1 MASKILP
8 WVFMIGTG
16 LEALVN
22 FGCKGPTP
30 VTPDSPP
37 YFVSGEPTAE
47 VTTTKIG
54 NSHTVKGT
62 AEDPDGDDIDYET
75 LKDGVKVNDNNEDT
89 FTIDKKGMTKIQI
102 VAYNALSDTL
112 TKYFSAENQ
121 APIATSPSISM
132 PEEGTR
138 TLTDLD
144 SDPDGDSLTRS
155 ITATS
160 NVNANFNNNGEL
172 EITGIDDYFGPAS
185 VSYSSSDGEETSN
198 GTVSINFTNTQDNP
212 NANAGADLSKT
223 IDKEIGLDGSQS
235 NHPDNPLSTITDYEW
250 TQISGPDVNIQNNNL
265 ANANFTAETEG
276 EYEFQLKVKDSEGYE
291 QTDSVKISIDSYKV
305 IVNATNVLTD
315 AGISGLEV
323 MLAGKTVVTD
333 ANGRAE
339 LEYPTNVSTSG
350 NLKIQDENIEGS
362 IGYFFNYN
370 DTESTNIT
378 GDLEFNI
385 EMIPNVEW
393 DNTFYDNVI
402 DFLKQMRGGN
412 ITTTPGELLE
422 DYPILID
429 INESEMPA
437 AHYLTG
443 ITDAIE
449 HINNKLG
456 AKLGVNIYEI
466 TTNNDARYI
475 FDYSDNNSKFDLEYI
490 QKDGV
495 WYIGTATV
503 YIKNNITSG
512 EPVKETTIH
521 ETGIP
526 GVGLR
531 EHSLDKK
538 DIGFAPTWWNE
549 TSGYSQNEKK
559 ALEIYLKLHSGTDL
573 NKTEKD

>member
-1 MASKILP
+1 MVDMASKILP

-22 FGCKGPTP
+22 FGCKGTTP

-37 YFVSGEPTAE
+37 YFVSETPIEE

-62 AEDPDGDDIDYET
+62 AEDPDGDDIDYKT
-75 LKDGVKVNDNNEDT
+75 LKDGVKVNDNNEYT

-121 APIATSPSISM
+121 TPIATSPSISM
-132 PEEGTR
+132 AEEGTR

-172 EITGIDDYFGPAS
+172 EITGLDDYFGPAS
-185 VSYSSSDGEETSN
+185 VNYSSSDGEETSN

-212 NANAGADLSKT
+212 IANAGADLSKT
-223 IDKEIGLDGSQS
+223 IDEEIGLDGSQS
-235 NHPDNPLSTITDYEW
+235 NHPDNPLSTITNYEW
-250 TQISGPDVNIQNNNL
+250 TQISGPSIDIQNNNL

-276 EYEFQLKVKDSEGYE
+276 EYEFQLKVTDDKGYE

-323 MLAGKTVVTD
+323 MLAGRTAFTD
-333 ANGRAE
+333 SQGKAE

-350 NLKIQDENIEGS
+350 NLQIQDENIEGS
-362 IGYFFNYN
+362 IGDFFNYS

-378 GDLEFNI
+378 GDAEINV

-393 DNTFYDNVI
+393 DDSFYASVI
-402 DFLKQMRGGN
+402 DFMIEMNYSGVTKT
-412 ITTTPGELLE
+412 ITPGEHPD
-422 DYPILID
+422 DYPILVNIKE
-429 INESEMPA
+429 NEMPA
-437 AHYLTG
+437 PYYAP
-443 ITDAIE
+443 AIKAALQ
-449 HINNKLG
+449 H
-456 AKLGVNIYEI
+456 VNDE
-466 TTNNDARYI
+466 
-475 FDYSDNNSKFDLEYI
+475 L
-490 QKDGV
+490 
-495 WYIGTATV
+495 
-503 YIKNNITSG
+503 
-512 EPVKETTIH
+512 
-521 ETGIP
+521 
-526 GVGLR
+526 
-531 EHSLDKK
+531 
-538 DIGFAPTWWNE
+538 
-549 TSGYSQNEKK
+549 
-559 ALEIYLKLHSGTDL
+559 
-573 NKTEKD
+573 

>member
-1 MASKILP
+1 MVDIASKSLP

-62 AEDPDGDDIDYET
+62 AEDPDGDNIDYET
-75 LKDGVKVNDNNEDT
+75 LKDGVKVNDNNEYT

-198 GTVSINFTNTQDNP
+198 GTVSINFTNTQDDP

-362 IGYFFNYN
+362 IGDFFNYN

-393 DNTFYDNVI
+393 DDSFYASVI
-402 DFLKQMRGGN
+402 EFLKEMRGTN
-412 ITTTPGELLE
+412 TTLTPGEHPQ
-422 DYPILID
+422 DYPILV
-429 INESEMPA
+429 NANTSLMPA
-437 AHYLTG
+437 PHY
-443 ITDAIE
+443 
-449 HINNKLG
+449 
-456 AKLGVNIYEI
+456 
-466 TTNNDARYI
+466 
-475 FDYSDNNSKFDLEYI
+475 
-490 QKDGV
+490 
-495 WYIGTATV
+495 
-503 YIKNNITSG
+503 
-512 EPVKETTIH
+512 
-521 ETGIP
+521 
-526 GVGLR
+526 
-531 EHSLDKK
+531 
-538 DIGFAPTWWNE
+538 
-549 TSGYSQNEKK
+549 
-559 ALEIYLKLHSGTDL
+559 
-573 NKTEKD
+573 

>member
-16 LEALVN
+16 LKALVN
-22 FGCKGPTP
+22 FGCKGTTP
-30 VTPDSPP
+30 VTPDNPP
-37 YFVSGEPTAE
+37 YFVSETPIEE
-47 VTTTKIG
+47 VTNTNIG

-75 LKDGVKVNDNNEDT
+75 LKDGVKVNDNNEYT
-89 FTIDKKGMTKIQI
+89 FTIDKKGMTKRQI

-132 PEEGTR
+132 PEEGTK

-144 SDPDGDSLTRS
+144 SDPDEDSLTRS

-172 EITGIDDYFGPAS
+172 EITGLDDYFRPAS

-198 GTVSINFTNTQDNP
+198 GTVSINFTNTQDDP
-212 NANAGADLSKT
+212 VANAGADLSKT

-323 MLAGKTVVTD
+323 MLAGRTAFTNSEGK
-333 ANGRAE
+333 AE

-350 NLKIQDENIEGS
+350 NLEIQDENIPND
-362 IGYFFNYN
+362 IGDFFNYS
-370 DTESTNIT
+370 DTESTSIT
-378 GDLEFNI
+378 GDAEMNV
-385 EMIPNVEW
+385 EMIPNVEF
-393 DNTFYDNVI
+393 NSQFYTDI
-402 DFLKQMRGGN
+402 FDMMTQLKSYFVDHQ
-412 ITTTPGELLE
+412 PG
-422 DYPILID
+422 DYPNEYPVLID
-429 INESEMPA
+429 ENVSEMPEN
-437 AHYLTG
+437 HYQTA
-443 ITDAIE
+443 IANAIE
-449 HINNKLG
+449 HINDTMGWEIFK
-456 AKLGVNIYEI
+456 I
-466 TTNNDARYI
+466 TTNGNEKYK
-475 FDYSDNNSKFDLEYI
+475 FDYSRTNSFFNPEYI
-490 QKDGV
+490 KINDN
-495 WYIGTATV
+495 WYIGDATV
-503 YIKNNITSG
+503 HIRNNSPENELEELT
-512 EPVKETTIH
+512 ETIIH
-521 ETGIP
+521 ELFTH
-526 GVGLR
+526 GLGWFY
-531 EHSLDKK
+531 HSQDSQ
-538 DIGFAPTWWNE
+538 DISSNS
-549 TSGYSQNEKK
+549 TSQRDGTISQNEKNAK
-559 ALEIYLKLHSGTDL
+559 EINLKLNAGTDL
-573 NKTEKD
+573 TKYEVD

>member
-1 MASKILP
+1 MKRNLLFSIIL
-8 WVFMIGTG
+8 
-16 LEALVN
+16 LLS
-22 FGCKGPTP
+22 GCKGPTP

-37 YFVSGEPTAE
+37 YFVSGTPIEE
-47 VTTTKIG
+47 VTNTNIG

-62 AEDPDGDDIDYET
+62 VEDPDGDNIDYET
-75 LKDGVKVNDNNEDT
+75 LKDGVKVNDNNEYT

-102 VAYNALSDTL
+102 VAHNALSDTL

-198 GTVSINFTNTQDNP
+198 GTVSINFTNTQDDP

-235 NHPDNPLSTITDYEW
+235 NHPDNPLSTTTDYEW
-250 TQISGPDVNIQNNNL
+250 TQISGPSIDIQNNNL
-265 ANANFTAETEG
+265 ANANFAAETEG
-276 EYEFQLKVKDSEGYE
+276 EYEFQLKVTDDKGYE
-291 QTDSVKISIDSYKV
+291 QTDSVKISIDSYKA

-362 IGYFFNYN
+362 IGDFFNYN

-393 DNTFYDNVI
+393 DDSFYASVI
-402 DFLKQMRGGN
+402 EFLKEMRGTN
-412 ITTTPGELLE
+412 TTLTPGEHPQ
-422 DYPILID
+422 DYPILV
-429 INESEMPA
+429 NANTSLMPA
-437 AHYLTG
+437 PHCQIAVEN
-443 ITDAIE
+443 AIQ
-449 HINNKLG
+449 HINDTLGWEVFKL
-456 AKLGVNIYEI
+456 
-466 TTNNDARYI
+466 TTGDDARYI
-475 FDYSDNNSKFDLEYI
+475 FDYSRTNSFFLPESIKINGITYIENATIYIRNNSPENELDELTETITHEKFCHGLGWIYHSNDSRDI
-490 QKDGV
+490 SSNSTNQRDG
-495 WYIGTATV
+495 
-503 YIKNNITSG
+503 
-512 EPVKETTIH
+512 TI
-521 ETGIP
+521 
-526 GVGLR
+526 
-531 EHSLDKK
+531 SK
-538 DIGFAPTWWNE
+538 
-549 TSGYSQNEKK
+549 NEKNSK
-559 ALEIYLKLHSGTDL
+559 EIYLKLHGGTDL
-573 NKTEKD
+573 NKYETD

>member
-1 MASKILP
+1 
-8 WVFMIGTG
+8 MIGTG

-75 LKDGVKVNDNNEDT
+75 LKDGVKVNDSNEYI

-132 PEEGTR
+132 AEEGTR

-185 VSYSSSDGEETSN
+185 VNYSSSDGEETSN
-198 GTVSINFTNTQDNP
+198 GTVSINFTNTQDDP

-223 IDKEIGLDGSQS
+223 IDEEIGLDGSAS

-323 MLAGKTVVTD
+323 MLAGRTAFTD
-333 ANGRAE
+333 SQGKAE

-350 NLKIQDENIEGS
+350 NLKIQDENIPND
-362 IGYFFNYN
+362 IGDFFNYN

-378 GDLEFNI
+378 GNLEFNI
-385 EMIPNVEW
+385 EMIPNVEF
-393 DNTFYDNVI
+393 DSDYYTDVI
-402 DFLKQMRGGN
+402 DFLKTRNPTGDGT
-412 ITTTPGELLE
+412 ITYTPGEFPE
-422 DYPILID
+422 DYPILV
-429 INESEMPA
+429 NANTSLMPA
-437 AHYLTG
+437 PHYQTAVENALQ
-443 ITDAIE
+443 
-449 HINNKLG
+449 HINDTMGWEIFKSSANGDEKYKL
-456 AKLGVNIYEI
+456 
-466 TTNNDARYI
+466 
-475 FDYSDNNSKFDLEYI
+475 DYSRNNSLT
-490 QKDGV
+490 V
-495 WYIGTATV
+495 W
-503 YIKNNITSG
+503 N
-512 EPVKETTIH
+512 P
-521 ETGIP
+521 
-526 GVGLR
+526 L
-531 EHSLDKK
+531 
-538 DIGFAPTWWNE
+538 
-549 TSGYSQNEKK
+549 EKK
-559 ALEIYLKLHSGTDL
+559 WCFVFCRCKNIHKKQHT
-573 NKTEKD
+573 N